1 MVLSLLYLLLWHLL
15 FNLLFWS
22 NIYEVLS
29 NNPYYADID
38 QEDLQQ
44 LPVHGVPEH
53 LPTLDDP
60 HADLEPFNHLDVDNN
75 ADQEQTPQHNA
86 TGPQKVSHSFIPQQQ
101 EQQQEQDAI
110 WAFINGEHPLNSSHP
125 MQEILEMSFK

>member
-1 MVLSLLYLLLWHLL
+1 MLTLTRK
-15 FNLLFWS
+15 
-22 NIYEVLS
+22 
-29 NNPYYADID
+29 
-38 QEDLQQ
+38 LQQ

-110 WAFINGEHPLNSSHP
+110 WTFIKSKHPLNWPSMP
-125 MQEILEMSFK
+125 MQEILEMSFKQKAWQLWHSANTLPIWKRRSNQEKQTARCQIN